1 MEETIAKIVLAGG
14 LLGLIYLVIKK
25 IPVLAQ
31 LPENQ
36 TVFSNQG
43 ITVQLRKVAEK
54 MPFARSFSLNI
65 YLQRILS
72 KTKILTMRFEG
83 KISSWLQDLRTKAQ
97 KKQELTDNYWEELKK
112 STLQKVIRKRKT
124 KELIQAETTSPE
136 DRIVPPQ

>member
-65 YLQRILS
+65 INDFATLAYR
-72 KTKILTMRFEG
+72 
-83 KISSWLQDLRTKAQ
+83 
-97 KKQELTDNYWEELKK
+97 LKK
-112 STLQKVIRKRKT
+112 
-124 KELIQAETTSPE
+124 
-136 DRIVPPQ
+136 IVPTIA